1 MHLTA
6 TEPLPAIRRIE
17 TSRDDL
23 CALEIAGRIMPPDVE
38 NAYGLIEGEFSQ
50 HDQIDLLVRIAD
62 YGGIDWATAA
72 NLDTLRRKLRAV
84 GHIRH
89 YALVG
94 GPFWLRGMTALSAP
108 FMSMEIRRFPLKDES
123 DAWKWLKARPL
134 EMT

>member
-6 TEPLPAIRRIE
+6 TVPLPPIRRIE

-23 CALEIAGRIMPPDVE
+23 CALEIAGRITAPDVE
-38 NAYGLIEGEFSQ
+38 NAYGLIEGEFAQ
-50 HDQIDLLVRIAD
+50 HDEIDLLVRIAD
-62 YGGIDWATAA
+62 YGGVDWSTGA
-72 NLDTLRRKLRAV
+72 NLDILRRKLRAI

-94 GPFWLRGMTALSAP
+94 GPFWLRGITALSAP
-108 FMSMEIRRFPLKDES
+108 FMSMEIRRFALEDE
-123 DAWKWLKARPL
+123 DAAWKWLKARPL